1 MNVPSKSAK
10 PEGARARRRR
20 LNRGNGKKLALMSV
34 IATTSVAMILT
45 PPMANAASSQTYFV
59 GVPDWLPIGEGSK
72 LPNDPVAINNAMV
85 AAKDRNPLVAW
96 GLGQVDLKPVWV
108 NWYTPVNPLDPTDPD
123 QDQYYTPDEWGQ
135 TGSHPFTVNEP
146 NPLYDEAYQAA
157 YDGGYQVARAA
168 YIAKASED
176 ASTAAY
182 NQKYAQVYTAKYNEY
197 IKTYCKVICN
207 PSKPSGA
214 IKTAAETFAK
224 GEAAVEAAKAA
235 AAAAQAAANNP
246 AIVAA
251 ADAAGKA
258 GALSAALAAVTNIP
272 QTIEFTT
279 DVPEFGWTK
288 DGYWN
293 TTTSGHWVA
302 SPEDVAALPTVG
314 QLAYLARAVENGDLS
329 ALAPVLNWT
338 AYLSNVN
345 LIAYGDGAIAA
356 GAAYQAFIDSA
367 NGNTHEGYNPF
378 TVGDPET
385 GPRKIRL
392 TFGDGVVTVTRTDTT
407 NNPLEIPLPGDLDF
421 PDAPAVGWETVQEG
435 GVIDVTLLS
444 LLLVRNPGRPNGGL
458 YSRFAPIYEELTGV
472 NPVTPDR
479 QDVLPEGF
487 DPDLITKLLTGNAS
501 DISFDELGNL
511 QGVINSVDGKPIIV
525 TVKADVGWE
534 YDLLSDAPATANPI
548 AWANSLASAV
558 LLTNLL
564 TGVDFGNLGAGGY
577 IGPDGTVYYTLP
589 VEQLPLLALPRLAAA
604 ALGLATGEDVN
615 TPLADALEPV
625 LKMLVNI
632 GYNDVVRN
640 ADGTYTRTL
649 DKFGEPTLFGT
660 PTLTPAQMALLP
672 GDFIRL
678 LGAGVGDEVTDVLTR
693 AVARIV
699 ERTNLGLTTE
709 QRSAL
714 NSMLAAPGTIMKTV
728 SSQFGD
734 QVSNVATAV
743 ERQTPDLPTP
753 TQAELSARQR
763 EVGQGLATVR
773 DGVNEAVDGA
783 KSAAENLDRAASS
796 LGSTAKE
803 AEADSGTDPN
813 SVALK
818 SDGGAN
824 KATPDKRYRGPRKDN
839 GDDGANKVVPGTV
852 ARVPGASA
860 ASADNDAGTGV
871 TADSDTDSDSKGG
884 GGGEA

>member
-1 MNVPSKSAK
+1 MRSWSAK

-20 LNRGNGKKLALMSV
+20 LNRGNGKRLALAGV
-34 IATTSVAMILT
+34 IATTSLAMILT
-45 PPMANAASSQTYFV
+45 PSMANAASSQTYFV
-59 GVPDWLPIGEGSK
+59 GVPDWLPIGEGAK

-96 GLGQVDLKPVWV
+96 GLGPVDLKPVWV
-108 NWYTPVNPLDPTDPD
+108 NWYTPVNPLDPTDPG
-123 QDQYYTPDEWGQ
+123 QEQYYTPGEWGQ
-135 TGSHPFTVNEP
+135 TGSHPVTVNEP
-146 NPLYDEAYQAA
+146 NPLYDDAYDLA
-157 YDGGYQVARAA
+157 YDGGYKVARAA

-176 ASTAAY
+176 ASTKAY
-182 NQKYAQVYTAKYNEY
+182 NQKYSEVYTRKYDEY
-197 IKTYCKVICN
+197 IDKYCKVICN
-207 PSKPSGA
+207 PKKPPNEMKKLA
-214 IKTAAETFAK
+214 DAFAK
-224 GEAAVEAAKAA
+224 TEAAIEATKAA
-235 AAAAQAAANNP
+235 ATAAQNAAKDPKIA
-246 AIVAA
+246 AA
-251 ADAAGKA
+251 ADTAAHSA
-258 GALSAALAAVTNIP
+258 GLAAALAAVTNIP

-279 DVPEFGWTK
+279 DVPEFGWKK
-288 DGYWN
+288 DGYWT
-293 TTTSGHWVA
+293 TTTSGQWVA

-338 AYLSNVN
+338 AYLTNVN

-392 TFGDGVVTVTRTDTT
+392 TFGDGKVTVTRTDTT

-421 PDAPAVGWETVQEG
+421 PDAPPVGWETVQEG

-458 YSRFAPIYEELTGV
+458 YSRFAPMCEELTGV

-487 DPDLITKLLTGNAS
+487 DPDLITKLLTGNAG

-511 QGVINSVDGKPIIV
+511 QSVIESVDGEPIIV
-525 TVKADVGWE
+525 TVKADVGWQ
-534 YDLLSDAPATANPI
+534 YDLMSDAPATANPI

-577 IGPDGTVYYTLP
+577 VGPDGTIYYTLP
-589 VEQLPLLALPRLAAA
+589 VEQLPLLALPRLASA
-604 ALGLATGEDVN
+604 ALGLATGEDIN
-615 TPLADALEPV
+615 TPVADALEPV

-672 GDFIRL
+672 GDFVRL
-678 LGAGVGDEVTDVLTR
+678 LGAGVGDELTDVLTR
-693 AVARIV
+693 AVTRIV
-699 ERTNLGLTTE
+699 ERTNVGLSTE
-709 QRSAL
+709 QRAQL
-714 NSMLAAPGTIMKTV
+714 NAMLATPGTIMKTV
-728 SSQFGD
+728 SA
-734 QVSNVATAV
+734 QVGQHVSTVASAV
-743 ERQTPDLPTP
+743 ERQTPDLPSP
-753 TQAELSARQR
+753 SQAELGAQQR
-763 EVGQGLATVR
+763 EVGRGVATVR
-773 DGVNEAVDGA
+773 DGVNEAVDGVN
-783 KSAAENLDRAASS
+783 SAAEDLKRAA
-796 LGSTAKE
+796 GSTASPDKE
-803 AEADSGTDPN
+803 APSA
-813 SVALK
+813 V
-818 SDGGAN
+818 DGGAN
-824 KATPDKRYRGPRKDN
+824 KATPESRYGGTKKNDAD
-839 GDDGANKVVPGTV
+839 GGANKFTPGTI
-852 ARVPGASA
+852 ARVPGSSA
-860 ASADNDAGTGV
+860 ANADKDAATGV
-871 TADSDTDSDSKGG
+871 TEADGDSGNTTDSGSDKSGDNGSDGG
-884 GGGEA
+884 GDD

>member
-1 MNVPSKSAK
+1 MRSWSAK

-34 IATTSVAMILT
+34 IATTSMAMILT
-45 PPMANAASSQTYFV
+45 PPVANAASSQTYFV

-85 AAKDRNPLVAW
+85 AAKDRNPLIGW
-96 GLGQVDLKPVWV
+96 GRGGVDLRPTWV
-108 NWYTPVNPLDPTDPD
+108 KWYTPVNPADPTDRG
-123 QDQYYTPDEWGQ
+123 QDQYYTPGKFGIVGYETISY
-135 TGSHPFTVNEP
+135 TGP
-146 NPLYDEAYQAA
+146 NPAYQPTYDKAYELAYNRDAA
-157 YDGGYQVARAA
+157 YAVVYARISKET
-168 YIAKASED
+168 YDKEYAKR
-176 ASTAAY
+176 
-182 NQKYAQVYTAKYNEY
+182 
-197 IKTYCKVICN
+197 
-207 PSKPSGA
+207 SKGCSGWTKKA
-214 IKTAAETFAK
+214 C
-224 GEAAVEAAKAA
+224 EA
-235 AAAAQAAANNP
+235 
-246 AIVAA
+246 VAA
-251 ADAAGKA
+251 AEATVEAKKVADRDAP
-258 GALSAALAAVTNIP
+258 AAAIAEAQKIAREAAELAVKYLPKEIDFSEQIP
-272 QTIEFTT
+272 I
-279 DVPEFGWTK
+279 PGWEE
-288 DGYWN
+288 DGYWT
-293 TTTSGHWVA
+293 TTTSGQWVT
-302 SPEDVAALPTVG
+302 PDQVADLPTAA
-314 QLAYLARAVENGDLS
+314 QLAFLARALESGDMS

-367 NGNTHEGYNPF
+367 NGETHEGYNPF
-378 TVGDPET
+378 AVGDPQT
-385 GPRKIRL
+385 GPRKIKI
-392 TFGDGVVTVTRTDTT
+392 TFDDGVVTVADQTHTT
-407 NNPLEIPLPGDLDF
+407 NNPLEIPLPGDLEF
-421 PDAPAVGWETVQEG
+421 PDAPQVGWETVQEG

-487 DPDLITKLLTGNAS
+487 DPELITKLLTGNAR

-511 QGVINSVDGKPIIV
+511 QGVIDSVDGQPIIV

-589 VEQLPLLALPRLAAA
+589 VEQLPLLALPRLASAA
-604 ALGLATGEDVN
+604 IGLATGEDVN

-649 DKFGEPTLFGT
+649 DRFGEPTLFGT

-672 GDFIRL
+672 GDFVRL
-678 LGAGVGDEVTDVLTR
+678 LGAGVGDEMTDVLTR
-693 AVARIV
+693 AVTRIV
-699 ERTNLGLTTE
+699 ERANVGLTAE
-709 QRSAL
+709 QRTQL
-714 NSMLAAPGTIMKTV
+714 NSVLATPGKIMKTV
-728 SSQFGD
+728 SEQVGQ
-734 QVSNVATAV
+734 QVSTAATAV
-743 ERQTPDLPTP
+743 ERQTPDLSSPS
-753 TQAELSARQR
+753 QAELGAQQRQ
-763 EVGQGLATVR
+763 VGQGLATVR
-773 DGVNEAVDGA
+773 DGVNEAVDGV
-783 KSAAENLDRAASS
+783 KSAADNLKRSGA
-796 LGSTAKE
+796 GSTASPDKV
-803 AEADSGTDPN
+803 AVAN
-813 SVALK
+813 SAA
-818 SDGGAN
+818 DGGAN
-824 KATPDKRYRGPRKDN
+824 KATPESRYGGTRKDN
-839 GDDGANKVVPGTV
+839 GDGGANKFTPGTI
-852 ARVPGASA
+852 ARVPGSSA
-860 ASADNDAGTGV
+860 ANADNDADTG
-871 TADSDTDSDSKGG
+871 AAGDSNDDSDSKGD